1 MFYNIAAHYIIG
13 LQATPTNF
21 KLGFVS
27 ENTLAY
33 CCQSINYNKK
43 FQNIFTWAQRYK
55 TFYGC
60 KLRMY

>member
-27 ENTLAY
+27 ENNALAY
-33 CCQSINYNKK
+33 CNQRINRNKK
-43 FQNIFTWAQRYK
+43 VPNY
-55 TFYGC
+55 FY
-60 KLRMY
+60 LDPTV